1 MGEALIASP
10 TSGRIP
16 LGKGMLKY
24 FSIDLSYKNINHGAH
39 APTQPIYLFKHPHQA
54 HSAFLPALFEKS
66 AKTSTVVFVPNATTG
81 VNTVLRNIA
90 WNLDSKDEIVY
101 FETIYGAC
109 LKTIDYICEANHNA
123 VKPRAVTKIYPIEDP
138 NLLSLFR
145 DAIKASRAEGNQPRL
160 AIFDTVSSFSGVRM
174 PFEALTA
181 ICKEEGGLEHLAHA
195 ALLHVLSVDS
205 VIKAGIKF
213 ELLPFMFIIGM
224 VIAAIYAIAG
234 AISPPAGW
242 KRQRQLIVR
251 KRHGRSAVYDW
262 RPSASASWVIIVSQ
276 NIRVNLTTRMVGIQ
290 VPAASGSIVPRRQ
303 RPMGPRKPKDSAK
316 CNMAKQQP
324 LLRSGI
330 RRRPIEEPFRQE
342 YVREE
347 LYNDDVE
354 VVSAKDPVGNPYIPQ
369 HAATDARKIITP
381 RDVFVQKP
389 ISRKPVP
396 QNLPRYE
403 PKHAASD
410 FSKMNLPLG
419 LKSSSFTRPHPL
431 LDAAATEL
439 ASHQPDDYQR
449 FLEASRMAAA
459 SNYNSY
465 VVVSSQTLTPETA
478 AAMQGFMAPRRC
490 MDRS

>member
-39 APTQPIYLFKHPHQA
+39 APTQPTYLFKHPHQA

-181 ICKEEGGLEHLAHA
+181 ICKEEGSKQSNVGGEHYASRRRSCWTITASKCHPRNIQLAA
-195 ALLHVLSVDS
+195 DFERDKDRSFSIARIPGNAELQKSEGIFIDSGRPMTGQRLNGGTTVSTKDGSV
-205 VIKAGIKF
+205 
-213 ELLPFMFIIGM
+213 ELL
-224 VIAAIYAIAG
+224 
-234 AISPPAGW
+234 
-242 KRQRQLIVR
+242 R
-251 KRHGRSAVYDW
+251 
-262 RPSASASWVIIVSQ
+262 
-276 NIRVNLTTRMVGIQ
+276 IQ
-290 VPAASGSIVPRRQ
+290 PAASGSIVPRRQ

-324 LLRSGI
+324 LLSSGM
-330 RRRPIEEPFRQE
+330 RRRPIEEPSRQE

-354 VVSAKDPVGNPYIPQ
+354 PP
-369 HAATDARKIITP
+369 DARKIITP
-381 RDVFVQKP
+381 RDIFVQKP

-396 QNLPRYE
+396 QNPPRYE

-431 LDAAATEL
+431 FDAAATEL

>member
-181 ICKEEGGLEHLAHA
+181 ICKEEGVISLIDSAHG
-195 ALLHVLSVDS
+195 VDS

-224 VIAAIYAIAG
+224 VIAGIE
-234 AISPPAGW
+234 
-242 KRQRQLIVR
+242 KREGKKER
-251 KRHGRSAVYDW
+251 K
-262 RPSASASWVIIVSQ
+262 
-276 NIRVNLTTRMVGIQ
+276 
-290 VPAASGSIVPRRQ
+290 
-303 RPMGPRKPKDSAK
+303 
-316 CNMAKQQP
+316 
-324 LLRSGI
+324 
-330 RRRPIEEPFRQE
+330 
-342 YVREE
+342 
-347 LYNDDVE
+347 
-354 VVSAKDPVGNPYIPQ
+354 
-369 HAATDARKIITP
+369 
-381 RDVFVQKP
+381 
-389 ISRKPVP
+389 
-396 QNLPRYE
+396 
-403 PKHAASD
+403 
-410 FSKMNLPLG
+410 
-419 LKSSSFTRPHPL
+419 
-431 LDAAATEL
+431 
-439 ASHQPDDYQR
+439 
-449 FLEASRMAAA
+449 
-459 SNYNSY
+459 
-465 VVVSSQTLTPETA
+465 
-478 AAMQGFMAPRRC
+478 
-490 MDRS
+490 